1 MKNPLLFI
9 SRLAVLGALF
19 FCASLQAAERI
30 EAPHIEVALLS
41 EVASVQPGESFSV
54 GVLLEPEE
62 GWHTYWLNPGDTG
75 LPTRVSWDLPDD
87 VSAGGLQWPYPE
99 RADYQGLTN
108 YGYNGPALLIADI
121 EVPANY
127 SRDSVDI
134 AAQVDWLVC
143 EEVCIPGQG
152 TLDISL
158 PVGES
163 SFSEDAGLFAETRAA
178 HPVPL
183 EFESANFQFGAEA
196 VIQIHGV
203 QPDALS
209 FDRIEF
215 FPLQQGYAN
224 NSATPRII
232 RAVDG
237 LLIQT
242 GLKEANITVPDELEG
257 LLVIESDGE
266 VRAVQFVAQ
275 PDPSLIPGSAPA
287 ATLDASLMLMLLFAL
302 LGGLILNLM
311 PCVFPILSLKALS
324 IVESSQYSAAQ
335 RRLHGMAYTAG
346 VVVCFLVV
354 AGVLLGLRA
363 AGQEI
368 GWGFQLQSPI
378 FVTAL
383 AYLLFVLGLSLSG
396 FIELGTSLMRLGN
409 LANDS
414 TGSAGSFLTGALA
427 VIVATPCT
435 APFMGTAMGVALTLP
450 TYLALLIFVALGVG
464 LALPILAV
472 SFIPAVARWF
482 PKPGAWMVTFK
493 EFLAFPLYLTVI
505 WLLWVL
511 ARQTDVSTLALV
523 LIGLVLISFS
533 IWLWKQASHA
543 KHRWISRSLSLVA
556 LLLAILILPTQVGGN
571 RGETLLESQP
581 WSNAALTAGTSSG
594 RPVFVNF
601 TADWCITC
609 KVNERLVLETETM
622 AELFRSNE
630 VVYLKGDWTNA
641 DENITRVLAQFG
653 RSGVPLYL
661 LYMPGN
667 DEPTIMPQI
676 LTFGEF
682 ERAFASVQL

>member
-1 MKNPLLFI
+1 MKNPLMLFQ
-9 SRLAVLGALF
+9 RLAVLGATV
-19 FCASLQAAERI
+19 FCAGLQAAERI

-41 EVASVQPGESFSV
+41 ESASVQPGESFSV
-54 GVLLEPEE
+54 GVLLDPEA
-62 GWHTYWLNPGDTG
+62 GWHTYWRNPGDTG
-75 LPTRVSWDLPDD
+75 LPTRVTWTLPDG
-87 VSAGGLQWPYPE
+87 VSAGELQWPFPE

-108 YGYNGPALLIADI
+108 YGYERPALLIADI
-121 EVPANY
+121 SVPSNY
-127 SRDSVDI
+127 SRDSLAVE
-134 AAQVDWLVC
+134 AQVDWLVC

-152 TLDISL
+152 VVDISI
-158 PVGES
+158 PIGES
-163 SFSEDAGLFAETRAA
+163 ALSGNAGQFVATRAA
-178 HPVPL
+178 HPTSL
-183 EFESANFQFGAEA
+183 QFESAIFQFGAEA

-203 QPDALS
+203 ETDVLN

-224 NSATPRII
+224 NAATPRII
-232 RAVDG
+232 RAADG

-242 GLKEANITVPDELEG
+242 GLKETNILVPEQLDG
-257 LLVIESDGE
+257 VLVVDSNGE
-266 VRAVQFVAQ
+266 TRAVQFSAQ
-275 PDPSLIPGSAPA
+275 PDPSLISGNPTA
-287 ATLDASLMLMLLFAL
+287 ASVDASLILILLFAL

-324 IVESSQYSAAQ
+324 IVESSQYSSAQ
-335 RRLHGMAYTAG
+335 RRMHGLAYTAG
-346 VVVCFLVV
+346 VILCFLIV
-354 AGVLLGLRA
+354 AGILLGLRA

-368 GWGFQLQSPI
+368 GWGFQLQSPV
-378 FVTAL
+378 FVTVL
-383 AYLLFVLGLSLSG
+383 AYLLFLLGLSLSG
-396 FIELGTSLMRLGN
+396 FVELGTSLMRVGN
-409 LANDS
+409 LAYDS
-414 TGSAGSFLTGALA
+414 TGATGSFLTGALA

-450 TYLALLIFVALGVG
+450 SYLALLIFAALGLG
-464 LALPILAV
+464 LALPIMAV
-472 SFIPAVARWF
+472 SFVPAVASWF

-511 ARQTDVSTLALV
+511 ARQTDASTLALV

-533 IWLWKQASHA
+533 LWVWKRAAQA
-543 KHRWISRSLSLVA
+543 KHRWFGRSLASLAV
-556 LLLAILILPTQVGGN
+556 LLAILILTTQVSGE
-571 RGETLLESQP
+571 RGQPLLESQP

-609 KVNERLVLETETM
+609 KVNERLVLETERT
-622 AELFRSNE
+622 AELFRANE

-641 DENITRVLAQFG
+641 DENITRVLEQFG

-661 LYMPGN
+661 FYLP
-667 DEPTIMPQI
+667 DENEPRILPQI

-682 ERAFASVQL
+682 ESVLSVSQL